1 MQKERKNLL
10 RKKTNIS
17 HQLACAINPQG
28 SNTARRQIPRCD
40 ARRNGPTRTVNAW
53 PPRPTTSST
62 LSLGQNDR
70 RHHIRTLATGTRNPK
85 SNATTRHLRAT
96 RMWKHL
102 PLDDDASPR
111 SIHPKRKRTYGS
123 ICHNKTQSSPC
134 ITGGDRL
141 ETAFTYLFLTESIRR
156 RQGSY
161 RKQRRNALEDL
172 RRQNPY
178 APRP

>member
-102 PLDDDASPR
+102 PLDDDDVSYSMP
-111 SIHPKRKRTYGS
+111 SKRKSAHGS
-123 ICHNKTQSSPC
+123 ICQNKTQSC
-134 ITGGDRL
+134 TIVAGDYRL
-141 ETAFTYLFLTESIRR
+141 DTSFPYLC
-156 RQGSY
+156 
-161 RKQRRNALEDL
+161 
-172 RRQNPY
+172 
-178 APRP
+178 